1 MDNLTGALGMNY
13 PEIPDSCLFI
23 AHLHALGIVT
33 GSSDKDQILCRA
45 GTDGMLGP
53 YCIVMPSI

>member
-1 MDNLTGALGMNY
+1 MNY
-13 PEIPDSCLFI
+13 PGIPDSCLFI

-53 YCIVMPSI
+53 YCIVTPSI